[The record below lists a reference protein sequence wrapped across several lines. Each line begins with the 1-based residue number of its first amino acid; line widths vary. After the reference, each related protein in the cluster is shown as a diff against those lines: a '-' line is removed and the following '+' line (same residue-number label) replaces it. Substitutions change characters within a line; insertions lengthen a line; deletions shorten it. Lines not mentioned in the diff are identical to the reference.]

1 MCVGHSS
8 PALHTHTHTHTI
20 NMHYSYFYGFLIFF
34 LNQGQISSHNRISF
48 SQNHK
53 RCTCMF
59 KYRYTKK
66 ENPKLSLVS
75 ILKEIIV
82 DFIFF
87 FMF

>member
-1 MCVGHSS
+1 
-8 PALHTHTHTHTI
+8 
-20 NMHYSYFYGFLIFF
+20 
-34 LNQGQISSHNRISF
+34 
-48 SQNHK
+48 
-53 RCTCMF
+53 MF